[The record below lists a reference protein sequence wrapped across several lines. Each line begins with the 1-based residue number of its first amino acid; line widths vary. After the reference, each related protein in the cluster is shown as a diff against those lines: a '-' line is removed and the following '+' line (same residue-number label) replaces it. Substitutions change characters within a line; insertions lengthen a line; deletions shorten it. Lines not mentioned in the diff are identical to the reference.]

1 MLVITR
7 NQLLW
12 LCDAY
17 PNEAV
22 GLLVGSADG
31 VVMQCMP
38 ARNMADAPRT
48 QFVLDPQVWLAADRV
63 AQRHGWHILGVI
75 HSHPDAPARPSSA
88 DTAAGAV
95 LGGQLRMVIVQVG
108 AHGMIEI
115 TAWRWD
121 GASYQ
126 QEQLQCH

>member
-7 NQLLW
+7 NQLTW

-17 PNEAV
+17 PHEAV
-22 GLLVGSADG
+22 GLLVGRADG

-38 ARNMADAPRT
+38 AHNTADTPRT
-48 QFVLDPQVWLAADRV
+48 QFVLDPQAWLDADRV

-75 HSHPDAPARPSSA
+75 HSHPDAPARPSLH
-88 DTAAGAV
+88 DQEAGDV
-95 LGGQLRMVIVQVG
+95 LGRALRMVIVQVG
-108 AHGMIEI
+108 VHGIIDI

-121 GASYQ
+121 GACYQ